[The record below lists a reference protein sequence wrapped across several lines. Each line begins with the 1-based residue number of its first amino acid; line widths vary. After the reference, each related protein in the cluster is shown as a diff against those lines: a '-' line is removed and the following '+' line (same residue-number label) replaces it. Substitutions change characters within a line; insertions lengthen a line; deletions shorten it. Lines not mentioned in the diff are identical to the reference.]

1 MQRRT
6 MSLLLAT
13 ALAAP
18 LTLGLGGCAAMR
30 SVSSEVSTFGEW
42 PATRKPGT
50 YAFERLPSQQ
60 ARAGA

>member
-50 YAFERLPSQQ
+50 YAFRCV
-60 ARAGA
+60 